1 MLGGSLSRPRGVTED
16 LPQPWADHACQVGLG
31 LTGSP
36 ARGHAG
42 NHRLHDRWIG
52 FHGGQ
57 EEASSSSSLPSPAGS
72 PGGSAWSDPRNTYE
86 QQQDSTQ
93 LNCRTE

>member
-1 MLGGSLSRPRGVTED
+1 MRGGSLSRPRGVTED

-42 NHRLHDRWIG
+42 NHRLHDRRVRFI
-52 FHGGQ
+52 
-57 EEASSSSSLPSPAGS
+57 ERRKKPVIANVVVARELAGWCWLL
-72 PGGSAWSDPRNTYE
+72 AVMDE
-86 QQQDSTQ
+86 
-93 LNCRTE
+93 